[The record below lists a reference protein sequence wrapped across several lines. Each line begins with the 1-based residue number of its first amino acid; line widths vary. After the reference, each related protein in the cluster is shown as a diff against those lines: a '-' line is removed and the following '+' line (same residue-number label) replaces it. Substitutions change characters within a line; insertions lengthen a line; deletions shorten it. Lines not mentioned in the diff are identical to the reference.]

1 MTYQLSMRLTSWF
14 VQKGLLSPKEY
25 DMYVYCID
33 SLLAKLFFYI
43 TLFAVALWFHILP
56 QTVLYY
62 IGFTAFRYTAGGYH
76 ANSDK
81 ACTVLTWAVYIASML
96 FVQQLAEGSAV
107 LISAL
112 AVCLVLLGTATAIK
126 HAPID
131 HFNKPV
137 SAARKLVM
145 RKRCLR
151 FQLLFVLLTVFL
163 AAKQAAVYAL
173 CLALGNGIA
182 AAFLLFAYYQ
192 KKGGNHA

>member
-1 MTYQLSMRLTSWF
+1 
-14 VQKGLLSPKEY
+14 
-25 DMYVYCID
+25 
-33 SLLAKLFFYI
+33 
-43 TLFAVALWFHILP
+43 
-56 QTVLYY
+56 
-62 IGFTAFRYTAGGYH
+62 
-76 ANSDK
+76 
-81 ACTVLTWAVYIASML
+81 ML
-96 FVQQLAEGSAV
+96 FVQQLAESSAV
-107 LISAL
+107 LVSAL

-137 SAARKLVM
+137 PNARKLVM

-151 FQLLFVLLTVFL
+151 FQLIFVLLTVFL

-192 KKGGNHA
+192 KKGGKHA

>member
-14 VQKGLLSPKEY
+14 VQKGLLQPKDY
-25 DMYVYCID
+25 DVYVYCID
-33 SLLAKLFFYI
+33 SLLAKLFFYS
-43 TLFAVALWFHILP
+43 TLFAAAVWFHILP
-56 QTVLYY
+56 QTVWYY

-96 FVQQLAEGSAV
+96 FVQHLAEGSAV
-107 LISAL
+107 WSATL
-112 AVCLVLLGTATAIK
+112 AVCLVLFGTATAIK
-126 HAPID
+126 YAPID

-137 SAARKLVM
+137 SAVRKLVM

-151 FQLLFVLLTVFL
+151 FQMLFILLIVLLL
-163 AAKQAAVYAL
+163 AKQAMLYAL

>member
-1 MTYQLSMRLTSWF
+1 MTYQLSMRLASWF
-14 VQKGLLSPKEY
+14 VQKGLLQPKDY
-25 DMYVYCID
+25 DVYVYCID
-33 SLLAKLFFYI
+33 SLLAKLFFYS
-43 TLFAVALWFHILP
+43 TLFAAAVWFHILP
-56 QTVLYY
+56 QTVWYY

-81 ACTVLTWAVYIASML
+81 ACMVLTWAVYIASML

-107 LISAL
+107 WSAVL
-112 AVCLVLLGTATAIK
+112 AVCLVLFGTATALK

-137 SAARKLVM
+137 SAARKQLM

-151 FQLLFVLLTVFL
+151 FQMLFVLLTVFL
-163 AAKQAAVYAL
+163 LAKQAMLYAL

>member
-1 MTYQLSMRLTSWF
+1 MTYQLSMRLASWF
-14 VQKGLLSPKEY
+14 VQKGLLQPKDY
-25 DMYVYCID
+25 DVYVYCID
-33 SLLAKLFFYI
+33 SLLAKLFFYS
-43 TLFAVALWFHILP
+43 TLFAAAVWFHILP
-56 QTVLYY
+56 QTVWYY

-81 ACTVLTWAVYIASML
+81 ACMVLTWAVYIASML

-107 LISAL
+107 WSAVL
-112 AVCLVLLGTATAIK
+112 AVCLVLFGTATALK

-137 SAARKLVM
+137 SAARKQLM

-151 FQLLFVLLTVFL
+151 FQMLFVLLTVFL